1 VQKMV
6 TAHSGGQTI
15 HDAIRRCLRPEKR
28 IGGLLAFFVSIST
41 VTILSLLSACN
52 SRPSSPN
59 AALAPPL
66 QRSLA
71 VGRFR
76 TSSLDDAAAD
86 HALTLASQIISNNS
100 CALSLTRSGP
110 VSQFTTGT
118 GIILTQTD
126 YKNVCAQPGYVHVV
140 NQINWCDGTT
150 DALGCSDTPG
160 KCMVLVRWIPDGT
173 LDPAQQEEGILWA
186 HEYGHTKGIQH
197 RNDSDA
203 VMNPELGPDHLKI
216 TSCECSAYLE
226 RGSCSAAAVAP
237 PRQAAGVEG
246 FVHQIYIHGVPAQ
259 QAHQYSSPEDVKKL
273 AQLLQNPEEQPYWA
287 NAVMTLGL
295 IGTPNAAQEL
305 ASFLNRGS
313 GVLTPAAY
321 RAKSSAVI
329 AMGYALARS
338 GREPLLSFLERK
350 TDPKAWQTLSWS
362 SPFSTDPEQ
371 QHLQLARSAIAAL
384 GVSGNAK
391 AEVALEGIQRKSDA
405 LGPEKSQFYDS
416 LKEALNENRNVQTI
430 GFDAYVIK
438 NEQTRNRGEVN
449 EPPR

>member
-1 VQKMV
+1 M
-6 TAHSGGQTI
+6 
-15 HDAIRRCLRPEKR
+15 RRDRRVEQVIAL
-28 IGGLLAFFVSIST
+28 IST
-41 VTILSLLSACN
+41 FMLLHLLLSCS
-52 SRPSSPN
+52 SRTSSPN

-71 VGRFR
+71 VARFS

-86 HALTLASQIISNNS
+86 HAFGLASQIISNNS
-100 CALSLTRSGP
+100 CALSLTRNGS
-110 VSQFTTGT
+110 VSQFTTGK

-126 YKNVCAQPGYVHVV
+126 YKNVCAEPGYIHVV
-140 NQINWCDGTT
+140 NQINWCNGTT

-160 KCMVLVRWIPDGT
+160 KCMVLVRWTPDAT
-173 LDPAQQEEGILWA
+173 QDPAQQEEGILWA
-186 HEYGHTKGIQH
+186 HEYGHTKGLQH

-203 VMNPELGPDHLKI
+203 VMNAVLGPSHLKI
-216 TSCECSAYLE
+216 SSCECDAYLE
-226 RGSCSAAAVAP
+226 RGSCSAAAAAP
-237 PRQAAGVEG
+237 PSQAAGVEG
-246 FVHQIYIHGVPAQ
+246 FVRQVYIHGVPAQ
-259 QAHQYSSPEDVKKL
+259 QARQYSSLEDVKKL
-273 AQLLQNPEEQPYWA
+273 AQLLQNPEDQPYWA

-295 IGTPNAAQEL
+295 VGTPNASQEL

-338 GREPLLSFLERK
+338 GREPLLAFLEKK

-362 SPFSTDPEQ
+362 SPFTSDPDQE
-371 QHLQLARSAIAAL
+371 HLQLARSAVAAL

-391 AEVALEGIQRKSDA
+391 AATVLEGIQRKS
-405 LGPEKSQFYDS
+405 GPEKAEFYDS
-416 LKEALNENRNVQTI
+416 LKEALDENHDVRKI

-438 NEQTRNRGEVN
+438 NEQARNRGETN
-449 EPPR
+449 ESPK